1 MITVRS
7 ERNKDKAE
15 IQNVIDSAVATLRQT
30 YRPTQRAIGN
40 KNQIKQNYE
49 RLVAIIAGRIV
60 GSVQYFSD
68 NHCVSVLGLDVH
80 TDYRKKGV
88 ARSLISH
95 IKKIG
100 IKEKALSLKLHT
112 IKETGN
118 VVVFKRLGFKE
129 TSERI
134 DDLFES
140 DKFDTLTDVEMIM
153 ELPNNKQGQK

>member
-80 TDYRKKGV
+80 TD
-88 ARSLISH
+88 L
-95 IKKIG
+95 
-100 IKEKALSLKLHT
+100 
-112 IKETGN
+112 
-118 VVVFKRLGFKE
+118 
-129 TSERI
+129 
-134 DDLFES
+134 
-140 DKFDTLTDVEMIM
+140 
-153 ELPNNKQGQK
+153 